1 MKSKV
6 SYAVAAIL
14 SGASLGAFAA
24 TPAPQSAAAAAPAAA
39 TPSTPANAPAGMGAL
54 REIIVT
60 AQRRRQN
67 IQDVPIAMQALTS
80 RTLTELNVS
89 TFSDYLKFLP
99 NVTVANNGPGQNEV
113 FMRGLSAGSQASQ
126 GSGSTGLWPNVAIYL
141 DNQSVQL
148 PNRNL
153 DVYAADIN
161 RIEVLE
167 GPQGTLFGAGAEAGV
182 IRYITNK
189 PRLDQTEGNVKAGY
203 SVTAHGDPNTNV
215 TAVFNL
221 PLIKNKLAVRAVIFD
236 ARRGGYINNVPATF
250 TRSDSDVGI
259 HYANYFVP
267 LSSSCPDGGRPNPYR
282 SPAGEGAC
290 VPPGSPSI
298 NNYAVTGNAINPVTF
313 QGGRVEALYKINHD
327 WNVLI
332 TQMYQNMDAQ
342 GVFYDQPTSSDG
354 RSLPPL
360 DVTLFN
366 PSYDKD
372 RFENTAWTV
381 HGRIGPLR
389 AVYTGG
395 YLDRNV
401 QQAGDYTNYAR
412 GVYADYYQC
421 YGPGTGY
428 NNNLTSTCFSPSS
441 TWLSVERNTNLQ
453 NEFRLS
459 TPSSWRLRG
468 IVGVYAN
475 DLKLYD
481 QTDWRYRTVP
491 TCTSN
496 AAPGSPGNSGCFAT
510 IGTVPGTT
518 VQNPGLQTPNSSFYQ
533 DTMRETKQLAFYLS
547 ASYDLIPHVLTLTAG
562 TRHFRFTNSSVGS
575 VTSSF
580 GCFQAGTPPGGCADV
595 AGGYSYDLNAQNLHD
610 TETGWRSRANLSWHI
625 TPSVMVY
632 YTFSQG
638 YRPGGFNQNGGTLH
652 APGPDGVD
660 QYAVPKAYSPDSL
673 TNNEFGWK
681 TVLLDHHLEWDGAIY
696 QERWNNVQVEFFD
709 PGLVGNIFYD
719 TNGQNF
725 AVKGIETSFIAR
737 LAPGLTLQGAASW
750 NRSRQVNSPALIDN
764 NPASVNYGKPIT
776 EVCAS
781 TGADCTA
788 VTNPF
793 GPVGSPTADSPPM
806 EFNLRVRY
814 QFRPINGYYPS
825 IEFGATHTDHSFTQA
840 GANPTLAQGSA
851 VSTARLRFVVPAY
864 TTYEASLGVSKNDWY
879 VHLYGDN
886 LADSHAATFISTDQ
900 FIVAQ
905 TPLRPR
911 VIGIE
916 WGYHF

>member
-24 TPAPQSAAAAAPAAA
+24 TPAPQATASSPPARPAAGA
-39 TPSTPANAPAGMGAL
+39 AHAPAGSGARLGAL
-54 REIIVT
+54 SEIVVT

-67 IQDVPIAMQALTS
+67 IQDVPITMQALTS
-80 RTLTELNVS
+80 RTLSQLNIS
-89 TFSDYLKFLP
+89 TFDDYIKFLP
-99 NVTVANNGPGQNEV
+99 NVTVANNGPGQSEV

-141 DNQSVQL
+141 DNQSAQL
-148 PNRNL
+148 PGRNL
-153 DVYAADIN
+153 DIYAADLN

-189 PRLDQTEGNVKAGY
+189 PKLDVTEGNVKAGY
-203 SVTAHGDPNTNV
+203 GITAHGDPNTNLS
-215 TAVFNL
+215 AVINL
-221 PLIKNKLAVRAVIFD
+221 PLIRGRMAVRAVVYD
-236 ARRGGYINNVPATF
+236 DRRGGYINNVPATF
-250 TRSDSDVGI
+250 TRRDTDIGI
-259 HYANYFVP
+259 HYANYPAVNGR
-267 LSSSCPDGGRPNPYR
+267 CPDRGPN
-282 SPAGEGAC
+282 SGWC

-298 NNYAVTGNAINPVTF
+298 NNDAIAGRAINPVTY
-313 QGGRVEALYKINHD
+313 QGIRVEALYRFNDD
-327 WNVLI
+327 WDALI
-332 TQMYQNMDAQ
+332 TQSYQNMDSQ
-342 GVFYDQPTSSDG
+342 GVFYDQPNASDG
-354 RSLPPL
+354 RPL
-360 DVTLFN
+360 APLEVTLFN
-366 PSYDKD
+366 NAHDKD
-372 RFENTAWTV
+372 RFEDTAWTV
-381 HGRIGPLR
+381 HGRLGPLR

-401 QQAGDYTNYAR
+401 DQVGDYTNYAR

-428 NNNLTSTCFSPSS
+428 DTSLKSTCFSPSA
-441 TWLSVERNTNLQ
+441 TWHSMERNTHLQ

-459 TPSSWRLRG
+459 TPGSWRARG
-468 IVGVYAN
+468 IIGVYAD
-475 DLKLYD
+475 DLKLWD

-491 TCTSN
+491 SCTSN
-496 AAPGSPGNSGCFAT
+496 APAGSPGNSGCFAT
-510 IGTVPGTT
+510 IGTMPGTT

-533 DTMRETKQLAFYLS
+533 DTMREAKQLAFYVS
-547 ASYDLIPHVLTLTAG
+547 ADYDLIPHVLTVTRG
-562 TRHFRFTNSSVGS
+562 TRHFRFDNSSVGS

-580 GCFQAGTPPGGCADV
+580 GCFEAGTPVGGCANPS
-595 AGGYSYDLNAQNLHD
+595 YSYNLNAQHLRD
-610 TETGWRSRANLSWHI
+610 TETGWRSRANLTWHI
-625 TPSVMVY
+625 TRSVMVY

-638 YRPGGFNQNGGTLH
+638 YRPGGFNQNGGALH
-652 APGPDGVD
+652 APGPDGVA
-660 QYAVPKAYSPDSL
+660 QYAVPKAYHPDTL

-696 QERWNNVQVEFFD
+696 RENWNDVQVEFFD

-725 AVKGIETSFIAR
+725 VVKGVETSFIAR

-750 NRSRQVNSPALIDN
+750 NRSRQINSPALIDN

-776 EVCAS
+776 ELCSSAGTNCAPI
-781 TGADCTA
+781 
-788 VTNPF
+788 TNPF
-793 GPVGSPTADSPPM
+793 GPIGSPTADSPPM

-814 QFRPINGYYPS
+814 QFRPIDGYFPS

-840 GANPTLAQGSA
+840 GANPTIAQAGA
-851 VSTARLRFVVPAY
+851 ISTARLRFENPSY
-864 TTYEASLGVSKNDWY
+864 TTYEASLGVSKGKWY

-886 LADSHAATFISTDQ
+886 LANSHASTFISTDQ

-911 VIGIE
+911 VLGLE